1 MFAWPVPRSGTSYM
15 PILEWAMAAQWWG
28 KDWTAFCELDGSDQA
43 FLVAVYRTAKRIE
56 SVEAWRQSK
65 KK

>member
-1 MFAWPVPRSGTSYM
+1 M

-28 KDWTAFCELDGSDQA
+28 QDWTAFCELDGSDQA

-65 KK
+65 RQNK